1 VFVQPKL
8 DYNRLH
14 PYTSWIPILCWIVVS
29 GYDTEAIRV
38 ACPTTPAG
46 AGWRK
51 VEAVGSHSLD
61 TSCLTM
67 GRLLVGAQPDAS
79 AAELQPVAVRLAG
92 LHHAGDV
99 HRPVPHLAAHRLVQQ
114 ATCLC
119 PHARQLPLPWALYCI
134 GQWCFRHRMGSAVRP
149 PTQSCASASAAG
161 VPNGQP
167 KLLLNLFLPG
177 YPLVNFALCTAVY
190 VFVSYRLFFLTNA
203 LKNVAIPGK
212 EMGLLWRNGAIMA
225 VAAAVSIPFTCC
237 NTSRCDPR
245 SDM

>member
-1 VFVQPKL
+1 MFVQPKL

-29 GYDTEAIRV
+29 GFDAKAIHGLSYHPCRCR
-38 ACPTTPAG
+38 AYTSLRLSG
-46 AGWRK
+46 G
-51 VEAVGSHSLD
+51 HSLIKL
-61 TSCLTM
+61 CLTM
-67 GRLLVGAQPDAS
+67 CRLLVGAQPDAS

-119 PHARQLPLPWALYCI
+119 PHARQLPLAWALYCI

-237 NTSRCDPR
+237 NTSRCDPQ